1 MKAHARLDRN
11 VVAVNVDGTVHLL
24 IELEAPSGQR
34 TARAPIDVIAAIDA
48 SGSMSGGKLA
58 AVLAAV
64 AQLGRL
70 LTPVDRLGVVVFDTD
85 VRMVLPL
92 GSHDTEGLTRAL
104 GQVTANGYTN
114 LSGGWL
120 MAREHMAEAGRPEA
134 LRRIIVLTDG
144 QANQGIK
151 DPDQLVDMVK
161 VGTTGGTPITTSI
174 IGFGEGFNEDLCAA
188 MADSGGGN
196 DYFCGGPDQAPQVFM
211 DEFQGLASV
220 VAQNISVEIRETDEV
235 VATGLLDEYRV
246 DQVEGGLRIL
256 VGDAFGD
263 EKRSVI
269 ARLVLRRVR
278 HTGPVKVADV
288 VVRWANV
295 VGDFALHSTTIPV
308 VVGVE
313 EGVDPDRI
321 PVDQEVVERVD
332 ILNVAR
338 VRREAGDLAE
348 HGHTEAAL
356 RRLEEAIRIA
366 ANRPSL
372 KSTLTDIERDR
383 SVIEEGR
390 WSTGH
395 SKRVKGDGRGSSKG
409 RRRNYTDDTWGGDH
423 S

>member
-1 MKAHARLDRN
+1 MKTRTRLDRN
-11 VVAVNVDGTVHLL
+11 VVAVNVDGIVHLL
-24 IELEAPSGQR
+24 IELQAPPAPR
-34 TARAPIDVIAAIDA
+34 TDRAPIDVLAVIDG
-48 SGSMSGGKLA
+48 SGSMRGRKLH

-70 LTPVDRLGVVVFDTD
+70 LGPEDRLGVVVFDSD

-92 GSHDTEGLTRAL
+92 GSHGTTELARAL
-104 GQVTANGYTN
+104 GTVTAGGFTN

-120 MAREHMAEAGRPEA
+120 MAREHMAEVGRPDA

-161 VGTTGGTPITTSI
+161 VGTTGGTPITTSV
-174 IGFGEGFNEDLCAA
+174 IGFGEGFKEDLCAA

-196 DYFCGGPDQAPQVFM
+196 DYFCGGPDQAPDVFQQ
-211 DEFQGLASV
+211 EFQGLESV
-220 VAQNISVEIRETDEV
+220 VAQNISVEIRGTDEV
-235 VATGLLDEYRV
+235 VDTGLLDEYRV
-246 DQVEGGLRIL
+246 DPVDGGLRIL

-269 ARLVLRRVR
+269 ARLKLRRVELP
-278 HTGPVKVADV
+278 GPVKVADV

-295 VGDFALHSTTIPV
+295 VGDLALHSTTIPV

-321 PVDQEVVERVD
+321 SVDQEVVERVD
-332 ILNVAR
+332 VLHVAR
-338 VRREAGDLAE
+338 LRREAGDFAE
-348 HGHTEAAL
+348 NGETVAAL
-356 RRLEEAIRIA
+356 HRLEEATRIA
-366 ANRPSL
+366 ANRPSM
-372 KSTLTDIERDR
+372 KSTLDDIKRDL
-383 SVIEEGR
+383 SVIERGQ

-395 SKRVKGDGRGSSKG
+395 TKLVKGEGRSFTKG
-409 RRRNYTDDTWGGDH
+409 RRRNFTDDTWGSDNA
-423 S
+423 